1 LTGDILK
8 QIIND
13 LIVSE
18 LVLADLTDANA
29 NVYWEL
35 GVRQSFR
42 NGTITI
48 AEEGTKLPFDLS
60 RKGTHF
66 YYPEGDSRNNE
77 FVEDLQEAINKVSS
91 NQCGPDSEI
100 LESISGR
107 GTLFEIVHRD
117 EAIRRVNGLIEETIE
132 NKNFLNTMIEALNK
146 QVKVPLG
153 YSSFQYSSL
162 ELLMTQRYLEED
174 PELYSEVRHLYLVV
188 TAINS
193 AFSQYKDDW
202 ERLTKFFQSGSG
214 LKSLDNKFVNL
225 NLKLQSVLKDLK
237 DIR

>member
-66 YYPEGDSRNNE
+66 YYPEGDFRNNK

-100 LESISGR
+100 LEILSGTR
-107 GTLFEIVHRD
+107 
-117 EAIRRVNGLIEETIE
+117 
-132 NKNFLNTMIEALNK
+132 NT
-146 QVKVPLG
+146 
-153 YSSFQYSSL
+153 F
-162 ELLMTQRYLEED
+162 
-174 PELYSEVRHLYLVV
+174 
-188 TAINS
+188 
-193 AFSQYKDDW
+193 
-202 ERLTKFFQSGSG
+202 
-214 LKSLDNKFVNL
+214 
-225 NLKLQSVLKDLK
+225 
-237 DIR
+237 